1 MLRGA
6 ARGNCQGRRGQL
18 ALPAMDTNPHALRS
32 IVIVG
37 GGSAGWMTAAA
48 LANAVGPAIAI
59 TLVES
64 DAIGTIGVGEA
75 TIPPIHSFNAR
86 LGIAEA
92 DFLRATR
99 GSYKLGIEFVGWGTA
114 QSRYFHPFG
123 SYGADFDR
131 VTLHHWW
138 LRERLRGDPTPIDDY
153 AMCWALARENRFGP
167 PVDNPRD
174 VRSTHGYA
182 YHFDAGLYARFL
194 RDYAE
199 ARGVRREEGRIAHV
213 GRDGASGLLTHVT
226 LDDGRVIA
234 GDFFVDC
241 SGFAALLIE
250 RELHAGFDSWAHW
263 LPCDS
268 AVALPCANTG
278 PITPYTRSTAHAAGW
293 QWRIPL
299 QHRQGNGHVYCSG
312 AIGDDQALAVL
323 RAHLD
328 APGTAD
334 PRVIRFTAGRRR
346 RAWLGNCV
354 AIGLSGGFL
363 EPLESTSLH
372 LIQSG
377 IERLLLLLP
386 DRRHDPL
393 NAQEYNRASAQ
404 EYERIRDFIILH
416 YHANTRPEP
425 FWQQCASA
433 PIPDELAYKIRHW
446 THAARLVSPQD
457 ELFKNPSWLAV
468 YLGQGMIPAHHD
480 ALADLRAEEVD
491 AGSHLR
497 RLRDMMRAAAQT
509 FPTHDAAL
517 ARFAP
522 QPAV

>member
-1 MLRGA
+1 
-6 ARGNCQGRRGQL
+6 
-18 ALPAMDTNPHALRS
+18 MDSNLHTLRS

-37 GGSAGWMTAAA
+37 GGSAGWMAAAA
-48 LANAVGPAIAI
+48 LANAVGTAIAI

-99 GSYKLGIEFVGWGTA
+99 GSFKLGIEFVGWGTA

-131 VTLHHWW
+131 VSLHHWW
-138 LRERLRGDPTPIDDY
+138 LRERQRGDATSFDDY
-153 AMCWALARENRFGP
+153 TMCWALARDNRFGP

-174 VRSTHGYA
+174 VRSTHSYA

-194 RDYAE
+194 RAYAE
-199 ARGVRREEGRIAHV
+199 ARGVRREEGRVTGV
-213 GRDGASGLLTHVT
+213 GRDGASGLITHVT
-226 LDDGRVIA
+226 LDDGRQIA

-250 RELHAGFDSWAHW
+250 RTMQAGFESWAHW

-268 AVALPCANTG
+268 AVALPCANAG

-299 QHRQGNGHVYCSG
+299 QHRQGNGHVYCS
-312 AIGDDQALAVL
+312 AMMDDDAALGVL
-323 RAHLD
+323 HAHLD
-328 APGTAD
+328 GPATAD

-346 RAWLGNCV
+346 KAWVGNCV
-354 AIGLSGGFL
+354 AIGLSSGFL

-377 IERLLLLLP
+377 IERLLLVLP

-393 NAQEYNRASAQ
+393 HAEEFNRATAA

-416 YHANTRPEP
+416 YHAQTRPEP
-425 FWQQCASA
+425 FWRQCAAA
-433 PIPDELAYKIRHW
+433 PLPDELAYKIRHW
-446 THAARLVSPQD
+446 VDAARLVSPQD

-468 YLGQGMIPAHHD
+468 YLGQGMIPARYD
-480 ALADLRAEEVD
+480 TMADVRAGSVD
-491 AGSHLR
+491 AATHLR
-497 RLRDMMRAAAQT
+497 RLREMMRAAALT
-509 FPTHDAAL
+509 FPAHDAVL
-517 ARFAP
+517 AQFAP
-522 QPAV
+522 QPAA

>member
-1 MLRGA
+1 M
-6 ARGNCQGRRGQL
+6 QTDHQK
-18 ALPAMDTNPHALRS
+18 LRS

-48 LANAVGPAIAI
+48 LANAIGKSVAI

-64 DAIGTIGVGEA
+64 DAIGTVGVGEA
-75 TIPPIHSFNAR
+75 TIPPIQSFNAR

-99 GSYKLGIEFVGWGTA
+99 GSYKLGIEFVGWGA
-114 QSRYFHPFG
+114 ADSRYFHPFG

-138 LRERLRGDPTPIDDY
+138 LRERLRGDMTPIDDY

-167 PVDNPRD
+167 PVENPRD

-194 RDYAE
+194 RAYAE
-199 ARGVRREEGRIAHV
+199 TRGVRREEGRITHV
-213 GRDGASGLLTHVT
+213 GRDAQTGHLTGVT
-226 LDDGRVIA
+226 LENGQTVE

-241 SGFAALLIE
+241 SGFAGLLIE
-250 RELHAGFDSWAHW
+250 RELDAGFESWAHW

-268 AVALPCANTG
+268 AVAMPCTNNG

-299 QHRQGNGHVYCSG
+299 QHRQGNGHVYCSA
-312 AIGDDQALAVL
+312 AITDDEAQAVL
-323 RAHLD
+323 RNNLD
-328 APGTAD
+328 GQPLAD

-346 RAWLGNCV
+346 RAWIGNCV
-354 AIGLSGGFL
+354 AIGLSSGFL

-372 LIQSG
+372 LIQTG
-377 IERLLLLLP
+377 IERLLLVLP
-386 DRRHDPL
+386 DRNHDPL
-393 NAQEYNRASAQ
+393 NAEEFNRATAA

-416 YHANTRPEP
+416 YHANTRSEP
-425 FWQQCASA
+425 FWRQCAAAS
-433 PIPDELAYKIRHW
+433 IPDELVYKIRHW
-446 THAARLVSPQD
+446 MGSGRLVAPQD
-457 ELFKNPSWLAV
+457 DLFRNPSWLAV
-468 YLGQGMIPAHHD
+468 YLGQGMVPEHYD
-480 ALADLRAEEVD
+480 AMTELRADTVD
-491 AGSHLR
+491 PTGQLR
-497 RLRDMMRAAAQT
+497 RLRELMRAAAQT
-509 FPTHDAAL
+509 FPTHDSVL
-517 ARFAP
+517 TRFAP
-522 QPAV
+522 AA